1 MEHQT
6 TIPQWLDAA
15 VKAAGITTAY
25 NDGDWNRLSDI
36 ATVAPREF
44 DDAANDPSAAPH

>member
-1 MEHQT
+1 MEQQ

-25 NDGDWNRLSDI
+25 NDEDWDRFTEV
-36 ATVAPREF
+36 ATVASREF
-44 DDAANDPSAAPH
+44 DAAANDPSAAPH

>member
-1 MEHQT
+1 MDH

-15 VKAAGITTAY
+15 VKAAGITTTY
-25 NDGDWNRLSDI
+25 NAEEWDAMARVRTLT
-36 ATVAPREF
+36 ATDF